1 MIREGYT
8 QTGEAVVAGA
18 PEANHSSIAVRA
30 ARSTLWSLVG
40 QVYQVILGMAS
51 FALLS
56 HWLTPGDYGMLG
68 MAATVSGFLG
78 VVGDSGITAAVTRLP
93 EIDRSVEATAFWLAL
108 GGAAILTGVAAIAA
122 PLLAL
127 FYKNQSIT
135 AVSLT
140 LAATFLVAAPMRV
153 SYAKLSRLLRFR
165 ALTIIGIVSNT
176 VAVAVA
182 GILAYHRFGVWA
194 LVAQTTVVFVLQSV
208 LIVMA
213 CPINISPRSWSRS
226 RSRELTRAGSQLS
239 GFSLAITVGRGLD
252 TVLTG
257 RFIGSAGLGLM
268 GMSTKLAYQ
277 PVERICGAI
286 YSVFLPTMT
295 ELAEPARQ
303 SRAFQSATRLL
314 MMIVAPFCLGV
325 VAVAPEIV
333 AWLPARWSMLAPVLR
348 FYAATSLFQ
357 PIGYL
362 SMSVLVAHGRAGA
375 LLRTSLA
382 LIPISWGAA
391 ILGALSRSVM
401 GMVAAWSFATIVGG
415 LILLALVRSSFV
427 LGSRFFAAATVPVGV
442 SILMALGVRVVLTLL
457 KMDGTRTG
465 MVIGSLAGTLIYGLG
480 AWLVMRPDL
489 TRAARLLRDAMARRT
504 GRVVEL

>member
-1 MIREGYT
+1 MVREEYT
-8 QTGEAVVAGA
+8 ETGEAVVTGA
-18 PEANHSSIAVRA
+18 PDANRPSIAVRA

-40 QVYQVILGMAS
+40 QVYQVLLGTAS

-78 VVGDSGITAAVTRLP
+78 VVGDSGITAVVTRLP

-108 GGAAILTGVAAIAA
+108 GGAAILTCVAGIAA

-127 FYKNQSIT
+127 FYKDQAIT
-135 AVSLT
+135 GVSLA
-140 LAATFLVAAPMRV
+140 LAATFLLAAPMRV

-165 ALTIIGIVSNT
+165 ALTIIGMVSNT

-182 GILAYHRFGVWA
+182 TVLAYHRFGVWA

-239 GFSLAITVGRGLD
+239 GFSLANMVGRGLD

-268 GMSTKLAYQ
+268 GMSMKLVFQ
-277 PVERICGAI
+277 PVERMCGAI
-286 YSVFLPTMT
+286 YSVFLPTMA
-295 ELAEPARQ
+295 ELADPARQ
-303 SRAFQSATRLL
+303 SRAFHSAIRLL
-314 MMIVAPFCLGV
+314 TMVVAPLCLGI
-325 VAVAPEIV
+325 VAVAPEII
-333 AWLPARWSMLAPVLR
+333 AWLPARWSMLTPVLR
-348 FYAATSLFQ
+348 FYAVTSLIQ

-362 SMSVLVAHGRAGA
+362 SMSVLVAQGRASA

-401 GMVAAWSFATIVGG
+401 GMVAAWSFTIVVGS
-415 LILLALVRSSFV
+415 LIFLALVRSSFV

-442 SILMALGVRVVLTLL
+442 SILMALGVRTVLALL
-457 KMDGTRTG
+457 KMGGTRTG
-465 MVIGSLAGTLIYGLG
+465 MVVGALAGAFIYGLG
-480 AWLVMRPDL
+480 AWLVMRSDL
-489 TRAARLLRDAMARRT
+489 TGAARLLRDAIARRSERT
-504 GRVVEL
+504 